1 MGQDAPLGGPHLT
14 RKTFLRGLAVTGA
27 GVALA
32 QSPLLGG
39 VAGAVSDPAKGAGAG
54 GGSRDLA
61 GHVNPFVGTAIQK
74 DSPSVFGAQQAGN
87 THPGAVAPFGMLTWG
102 PDTVEKQ
109 PGGYSWAAPTVR
121 GFSLTHIS
129 GGGCDSLGDFP
140 FMPFPGEVT
149 SSPATTPERYAS
161 AFSHDAESASPGYYG
176 VHLDNGAKAEF
187 TATQR
192 AGTGRFTY
200 PRGKTASLLVDV
212 SGSAAGTSAAEV
224 RVGRNTLSGSATSGM
239 FCGAAD
245 SYQVYFWA
253 EFDQP
258 FKTWGTWSGDSVQPG
273 GSKASCE
280 AQQSDTDDTS
290 EGVCLA
296 TGTSAAGTGT
306 AGCGAYVTFHGP
318 VAEARVGISFTSV
331 AAARANLRAEN
342 HGSFKAQRA
351 RARATWN
358 EQLGAIRVD
367 GGEPADLATF
377 YTALYHCFLHPNV
390 FSDANGEY
398 TGFDGKTHRTR
409 RGHAQYANF
418 SGWDV
423 YRSQIQLLAML
434 APRETSDMMQ
444 SMVNDY
450 AQGGQLPKWSLA
462 NDESYIMVGD
472 PAAPIFAEAYAF
484 GARDFDTRAALDAL
498 VAQATKANRIRPGI
512 EDFQKFG
519 YLPADRTYEQYHYGS
534 VSTSLEYNT
543 ADFAIAELAR
553 QTGDM
558 RTARTFDQRAQYWR
572 KLFNP
577 KTGYVQGRNADG
589 SWVAD
594 FDPAS
599 PANFVEG
606 NAAQY
611 TWMVP
616 FDVRGLFDA
625 LGGDNAVRAR
635 LDTFFTQLNAGMDK
649 PYAWMGNE
657 PNIPA
662 PYLYAYAGAP
672 YRTQEVVRRAMT
684 ELYTPEAGGLP
695 GNDDLGTM
703 SAWYVWSALGMFPQ
717 VPGRA
722 ELVLAS
728 PLFRAATVRLGS
740 GRTIEVHAPH
750 AARNAPYVRG
760 LRVDGRRSTKPW
772 LPATFAHT
780 GGRLDFSLAAT
791 PDRHWGSDPTDAPPS
806 FGKNSH
812 RA

>member
-1 MGQDAPLGGPHLT
+1 MTQDVPPGGARLT
-14 RKTFLRGLAVTGA
+14 RKGFLRGLAVTGA
-27 GVALA
+27 GMALA
-32 QSPLLGG
+32 QSPLLSG
-39 VAGAVSDPAKGAGAG
+39 VAGAVAGTAKSAGGKGAPG
-54 GGSRDLA
+54 DLA

-74 DSPSVFGAQQAGN
+74 DSPLAFGSQQAGN
-87 THPGAVAPFGMLTWG
+87 TQPGAVAPFGMVTWG
-102 PDTVEKQ
+102 PDTVANQ
-109 PGGYSWAAPTVR
+109 PGGYSWADPSIR

-161 AFSHDAESASPGYYG
+161 AFSHQAESASPGYYG
-176 VHLDNGAKAEF
+176 VRLDNGTKAEF

-192 AGTGRFTY
+192 TGTGRFSY
-200 PRGKTASLLVDV
+200 PGGTTASLLVDV
-212 SGSAAGTSAAEV
+212 SGSAAGASAAEV
-224 RVGRNTLSGSATSGM
+224 QVGRDTLSGWAESGM
-239 FCGAAD
+239 FCGAD
-245 SYQVYFWA
+245 DLYRVYFWA

-258 FKTWGTWSGDSVQPG
+258 FKTSGTWSGDTVRPG
-273 GSKASCE
+273 GTKAACA
-280 AQQSDTDDTS
+280 AQNDGTDDKS
-290 EGVCLA
+290 GNSCLA
-296 TGTSAAGTGT
+296 SPASAAGTGA
-306 AGCGAYVTFHGP
+306 AGCGAYVTFDGP
-318 VAEARVGISFTSV
+318 AVEVRVGISFTSL
-331 AAARANLRAEN
+331 AGARANLRAEN
-342 HGSFKAQRA
+342 HGSFEAQRA
-351 RARATWN
+351 RVRAEWN
-358 EQLGAIRVD
+358 ERLGAIRVE

-390 FSDANGEY
+390 FSDASGEY
-398 TGFDGKTHRTR
+398 SGFDGKTHRAR
-409 RGHAQYANF
+409 SGHAQYANF

-444 SMVNDY
+444 SMVNGY
-450 AQGGQLPKWSLA
+450 AQSGQLPKWSLA
-462 NDESYIMVGD
+462 NGEAYIMVGD
-472 PAAPIFAEAYAF
+472 PAAPILADAYAF
-484 GARDFDTRAALDAL
+484 GARDFDVRAAVDAL
-498 VAQATKANRIRPGI
+498 VAQATKANGIRPGI
-512 EDFQKFG
+512 EDFQRLG
-519 YLPADRTYEQYHYGS
+519 YLPADRTYEQYHYGA

-543 ADFAIAELAR
+543 ADFAVAELAR
-553 QTGDM
+553 QTGDK
-558 RTARTFDQRAQYWR
+558 RTAAAFDKRAQYWR

-577 KTGYVQGRNADG
+577 RTGYIQARNTDG
-589 SWVAD
+589 SWAAD

-599 PANFVEG
+599 PTNFVEG
-606 NAAQY
+606 NATQY

-625 LGGDNAVRAR
+625 LGGDEAVRAR

-657 PNIPA
+657 PNIPV

-684 ELYTPEAGGLP
+684 ELYTPEPGGLP

-750 AARNAPYVRG
+750 AARDVPYVQG
-760 LRVDGRRSTKPW
+760 LLVNGRRSTKPW
-772 LPATFAHT
+772 LPAEFVHT
-780 GGRLDFSLAAT
+780 GGKLDFSLAST
-791 PDRHWGSDPTDAPPS
+791 PDRSWGSEPADAPPS
-806 FGKNSH
+806 FGVGGH
-812 RA
+812 GA